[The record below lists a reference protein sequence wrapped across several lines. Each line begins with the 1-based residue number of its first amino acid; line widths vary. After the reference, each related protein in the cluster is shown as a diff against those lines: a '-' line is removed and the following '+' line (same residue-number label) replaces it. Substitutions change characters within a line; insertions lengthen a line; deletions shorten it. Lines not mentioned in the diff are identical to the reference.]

1 MIYRKIPSLYILC
14 MPSVIRLTQSHFDRT
29 FFSLGYENS
38 YHSETQRTRRFH
50 SSVPTSFVRFTSLC
64 HLFAAFSAVSP
75 HMGAQGWPF
84 KNADP
89 SWEDADNDPEHPNF
103 QHVKDLYL
111 LADPNYGGR
120 YVYSPSICHC
130 LLNRNQIYSPGA
142 VGQEAQH
149 CCQQRKL

>member
-1 MIYRKIPSLYILC
+1 
-14 MPSVIRLTQSHFDRT
+14 
-29 FFSLGYENS
+29 
-38 YHSETQRTRRFH
+38 
-50 SSVPTSFVRFTSLC
+50 
-64 HLFAAFSAVSP
+64 
-75 HMGAQGWPF
+75 MGAQGWPF